1 MICDLPDFRASAW
14 TSSPPIPNAAAPASM
29 NSAAVFRFT
38 PPVGTSGICG
48 RGPFR
53 ALMYLA
59 PPTWPQGKIFT
70 KSDPAFHAVM
80 TSVGVKAPAM
90 INIFSRTANS
100 TVGRFNP
107 GLTRNCAPASRQRRA
122 VSTSSTVPAPMSTS
136 EALLLLSS
144 RITSTA
150 PGTVIVIS
158 TIGIPPWQ
166 TASDAINAS
175 REDDARTT
183 GTTPISAI
191 RSRTFCLFISPAVCS
206 WSTRDARPDAFHYL
220 DDFLKGGHTG
230 ISRRSHGEWAVGGAA
245 FDSPLRVLATQEAI
259 YQARSKGI
267 ASSNAIEDFK
277 VFPILCL

>member
-1 MICDLPDFRASAW
+1 MRALACFTMARYLRAFSTMTSGLPDFSASAR
-14 TSSPPIPNAAAPASM
+14 TNSPPMPKADAPASI
-29 NSAAVFRFT
+29 NSAAVFRLT
-38 PPVGTSGICG
+38 PPVGTSGTCG
-48 RGPFR
+48 SGPFR

-59 PPTWPQGKIFT
+59 PPTSPQGKILT
-70 KSDPAFHAVM
+70 KSDPALQAVI
-80 TSVGVKAPAM
+80 TSVGVRAPA
-90 INIFSRTANS
+90 IISTPSRTANA
-100 TVGRFNP
+100 TIGILTP
-107 GLTRNCAPASRQRRA
+107 GLTRNWAPALRQRRA

-220 DDFLKGGHTG
+220 DDFLKGGHIG
-230 ISRRSHGEWAVGGAA
+230 ISRRSHGECAVGGAA
-245 FDSPLRVLATQEAI
+245 FDSPLRVLAA
-259 YQARSKGI
+259 
-267 ASSNAIEDFK
+267 
-277 VFPILCL
+277 